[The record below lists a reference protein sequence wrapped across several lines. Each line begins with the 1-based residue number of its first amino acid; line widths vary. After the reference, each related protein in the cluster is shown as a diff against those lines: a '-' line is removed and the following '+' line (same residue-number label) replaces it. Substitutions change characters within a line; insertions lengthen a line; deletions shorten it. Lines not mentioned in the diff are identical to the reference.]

1 MIEIKKVLTKVS
13 KEKHCE
19 VIGRWKKAWVRHFYW
34 AVTSTQPKLGDVIL
48 AKFKAFLSH
57 IINKHKDLLN
67 KLFNK
72 CAHAA
77 ELRTPRLMVNKRYP
91 TSLTVQ

>member
-19 VIGRWKKAWVRHFYW
+19 VIGKWKKACVRHFYW

-48 AKFKAFLSH
+48 AKLKAFLSH
-57 IINKHKDLLN
+57 IILYYYITSIRIS
-67 KLFNK
+67 
-72 CAHAA
+72 
-77 ELRTPRLMVNKRYP
+77 RTNYSTSVP
-91 TSLTVQ
+91 TQLSLEPHVYG